1 MKKLAALIGLGA
13 LLLTSAAS
21 GQDVATVTSA
31 SRSFQAVYSVTA
43 RGMNVGDFNY
53 SFAQSGENYQAN
65 AQRRLT
71 GFARLLSNST
81 QDFTYSAQGSVGA
94 DGALHPATYQHR
106 GGKRNRLVRATF
118 SANDIVTT
126 TDPPNMSMGHPP
138 ATTAQKR
145 GAIDQLS
152 AIASMVL
159 ASGDPC
165 SRTIHIYLDG
175 RSRFDFAMTP
185 NGQVSVNTPAYRGQ
199 AFRCRVQFTPI
210 AGFSDPQNAAVLTFL
225 FVPTSSGMF
234 APVRIEMPS
243 DDAGIIQLNAQRITV
258 NGQQLR

>member
-13 LLLTSAAS
+13 LLLTGAAS
-21 GQDVATVTSA
+21 GQDA
-31 SRSFQAVYSVTA
+31 SNAASGGRTFQVVYSVTA

-53 SFAQSGENYQAN
+53 SFTQTGGTYQAN

-71 GFARLLSNST
+71 GFARMLARDT
-81 QDFTYSAQGSVGA
+81 QDFTYSTHGSVGA
-94 DGALHPATYQHR
+94 DGALHPEAYQHR
-106 GGKRNRLVRATF
+106 GGKRNRLVRAAF

-152 AIASMVL
+152 AIAAMVT
-159 ASGDPC
+159 ASGNPC
-165 SRTIHIYLDG
+165 AQTLHIYLDG
-175 RSRFDFAMTP
+175 RSRFDFAMAP
-185 NGQVSVNTPAYRGQ
+185 NGQVNVNTPAYRGQ

-210 AGFSDPQNAAVLTFL
+210 AGFSDPQNPAVLTFL
-225 FVPTSSGMF
+225 FAPTPSGMF
-234 APVRIEMPS
+234 APVQIEMPS
-243 DDAGIIQLNAQRITV
+243 DDAGIIQLDAQRITV